1 MSMNKKPTNKRSI
14 LILVGWLLVTIGFG
28 AMIPTFLNGLGGA
41 SFTVDGSSSQRTQ
54 DLLNK
59 QFYSAS
65 SEQDLVVFHSD
76 RLVASDPAYRLT
88 VEQAL
93 GSLTGKPHV
102 TSLISPYDQSP
113 ISQISSDAHTAFIIV
128 GLSGSDSDLQKNST
142 VLANAL
148 PHSTNGI
155 KVYLTGASPLNADVI
170 EQENSDLAK
179 ADMIGLP
186 IAFLV
191 LLIAFRSVIAAGL
204 PLFLGA
210 TGVSITFGILG
221 LLSKWLHFDVFVES
235 AVTMLGLALGIDYSL
250 MIVTRFREELATHRS
265 PDMAIRNTMKTAGKA
280 VLFSGITVLISLSGL
295 LLVRSPIFRGLGI
308 GTICTVGTMLALSL
322 TLLPIILRLLGK
334 HINSLQI
341 LPHRHRQNAKPD
353 VEQGYWARWAHF
365 VMQRPILVTV
375 TTIVLLT
382 AMAWPVGG
390 LQLGLNLGTG
400 TLRDQPSAQ
409 GLRLI
414 EQAFSPGLTSPIQVV
429 ASRSSG
435 SFTDKDLVA
444 LSTLSKRL
452 QNDPRVA
459 SVSSPTLSL
468 DALTGGHGLAAF
480 QIAEQTKVLS
490 GQINTDQGSNVAII
504 TVVPRAAADT
514 EPSIQLARDI
524 TSAMIPTS
532 TQSDLHFGLTG
543 LSAQI
548 VDLNAEV
555 YRSLPI
561 VLSFVLGL
569 SFFLLAFNFRSLV
582 LPLKSIIMNLL
593 ALSAAFGLMVIV
605 FQHGFGQHLLGFVS
619 PGYIQSYLPLLTFVI
634 LFGLSMDYEVFLL
647 TRIQEEWRKT
657 HDNTTAVARGIEHAA
672 RVITNAAAIM
682 VVVFASFFI
691 AGMLEIKQLGFA
703 LAIAV
708 LIDATLIRLLLVPAA
723 MRLMG
728 RWNWWIPGWIGGKQD
743 K

>member
-1 MSMNKKPTNKRSI
+1 MSISRRSI
-14 LILVGWLLVTIGFG
+14 IKRTVLVLAIWLLVTVGLG
-28 AMIPTFLNGLGGA
+28 TMIPTFLNGLGGA
-41 SFTVDGSSSQRTQ
+41 SFAVDGSPAQRTQ
-54 DLLNK
+54 DLLSSR
-59 QFYSAS
+59 FHSAS
-65 SEQDLVVFHSD
+65 SEQDLVVFHSN
-76 RLVASDPAYRLT
+76 RLVASNPAYRLA

-93 GSLTGKPHV
+93 SSLKGKPHV
-102 TSLISPYDQSP
+102 KSLISPYDQSP
-113 ISQISSDAHTAFIIV
+113 ISQISSDEHTAFIIV
-128 GLSGSDSDLQKNST
+128 GLSGSDSELQKNSS
-142 VLANAL
+142 VLAGNL
-148 PHSTNGI
+148 THSTDDM

-179 ADMIGLP
+179 ADTIGLP

-191 LLIAFRSVIAAGL
+191 LLIAFRSVIAASL
-204 PLFLGA
+204 PLFLGV
-210 TGVSITFGILG
+210 TGVSIAFGVLG
-221 LLSKWLHFDVFVES
+221 LLSKWMHFDVFVES
-235 AVTMLGLALGIDYSL
+235 AVTMLGLAFGIDYSL
-250 MIVTRFREELATHRS
+250 MIVTRFREELASGRS
-265 PDMAIRNTMKTAGKA
+265 PDMAIRNTMRTAGKA

-295 LLVRSPIFRGLGI
+295 LLVRSPLFKGLGV
-308 GTICTVGTMLALSL
+308 GSICTVGVMLALSL
-322 TLLPIILRLLGK
+322 TLLPIILRMLGK

-341 LPHRHRQNAKPD
+341 LPHRRGAMPD

-365 VMQRPILVTV
+365 VMRRPTLVTLMTV
-375 TTIVLLT
+375 ILLVL
-382 AMAWPVGG
+382 MAWPVGG

-400 TLRDQPSAQ
+400 TLKDQPSAQ

-435 SFTDKDLVA
+435 SFTDNDLAA
-444 LSTLSKRL
+444 LSALSKRL

-468 DALTGGHGLAAF
+468 DALTGNHGLVAF
-480 QIAEQTKVLS
+480 RTAEQTQVLS
-490 GQINTDQGSNVAII
+490 GQVNIDQGSNVAII
-504 TVVPRAAADT
+504 TVVPRAAADSET
-514 EPSIQLARDI
+514 SIRLASDI
-524 TSAMIPTS
+524 TSNMIPAN

-555 YRSLPI
+555 YRSLPV

-569 SFFLLAFNFRSLV
+569 SFLLLAFNFRSLV
-582 LPLKSIIMNLL
+582 LPLKAIVMNLF
-593 ALSAAFGLMVIV
+593 ALSATIGLMVVV
-605 FQHGFGQHLLGFVS
+605 FQHGFGQHLLGFTS

-647 TRIQEEWRKT
+647 TRIQEEWHKT
-657 HDNTTAVARGIEHAA
+657 HDNTAAVALGIEHTA

-682 VVVFASFFI
+682 IVVFASFLV
-691 AGMLEIKQLGFA
+691 ARMLEIKQLGFA

-723 MRLMG
+723 MRLLG
-728 RWNWWIPGWIGGKQD
+728 RWNWWMPRWLGGRQD